1 MNYKESNNHKKSGTG
16 FYILIAVCL
25 IVIALAAWFA
35 IRKIRESQGETPPM
49 SSDLNSGIG
58 SGIGGSS
65 FDNTSSHNS
74 SSGIGGS
81 SEYNSSN
88 SSYNGSDNMPNITDS
103 SILEP
108 TAEDVDDE
116 PYDTV
121 VYSMPVNGEVIKSFD
136 PDNLQYSATYKDMR
150 IHTGVDIACETGTS
164 VSACADGTVTAI
176 AEDAFLGT
184 VVTIE
189 HEGGLTVKYCSI
201 DDIRFSE
208 GQTVTAG
215 DIIGLSAVVP
225 GECED
230 EPHIHVIALKDSKE
244 VDLISALG
252 LE

>member
-35 IRKIRESQGETPPM
+35 ITKIREAQGETPPM
-49 SSDLNSGIG
+49 SSDLNSSIG
-58 SGIGGSS
+58 SSLGGSS
-65 FDNTSSHNS
+65 SHNSSSHNS
-74 SSGIGGS
+74 SSGLGS
-81 SEYNSSN
+81 NEYNSNN
-88 SSYNGSDNMPNITDS
+88 SSYNESDNMPNIIDS
-103 SILEP
+103 SVLEP

-121 VYSMPVNGEVIKSFD
+121 VYSMPVNGEVIKHFD
-136 PDNLQYSATYKDMR
+136 PNNLQYSATYKDMR
-150 IHTGVDIACETGTS
+150 IHTGVDIACKIATS

-176 AEDAFLGT
+176 TEDAFLGT
-184 VVTIE
+184 VVTID
-189 HEGGLTVKYCSI
+189 HKGGLTIKYCSI

-230 EPHIHVIALKDSKE
+230 EPHIHLIALKDSKE